1 MKVTFTHSIEA
12 RECEGDFNTR
22 FSVTFDTHSWEDE
35 LDDLIDSVLVPGLLA
50 MGFHEQSIAKCFL
63 EYGEEKAEKEKNA

>member
-22 FSVTFDTHSWEDE
+22 FSATFDTHTWEDV
-35 LDDLIDSVLVPGLLA
+35 LDDVIDEILVPGLLA
-50 MGFHEQSIAKCFL
+50 MGFHEQTIAKCFL
-63 EYGEEKAEKEKNA
+63 DYGEEKIEKKKDD